1 MPPSAARGPVGSRGE
16 AGGLATATAPGAAV
30 LGSVWATAHF
40 LYADFLGTCVA
51 CTSTG
56 AATNRSSAEARGS
69 RILTE
74 SASEGQGP
82 ANGYS
87 SGVLVALP
95 SNPLLHLAL
104 DSWSARTGAAPA
116 GSRGHA
122 DAALVDLGL
131 AQPGLLDVTAAQASS
146 DSSTS
151 GSGATA
157 ATEINGLRM
166 TLGGGAIR
174 LVVLHSEASNHG
186 NGHAYLASLN
196 GVVVLGSG
204 EMAPDGPITVPR
216 VVSLQLLHGGA
227 DGAAG
232 AAARDGKSQGV
243 IGLSSGWTG
252 GGATS
257 QPEPLH

>member
-1 MPPSAARGPVGSRGE
+1 VATTVP
-16 AGGLATATAPGAAV
+16 TATV

-51 CTSTG
+51 CTST
-56 AATNRSSAEARGS
+56 AADTNRSSAEARGS

-74 SASEGQGP
+74 SASEGQSP

-87 SGVLVALP
+87 SGELVGVP

-104 DSWSARTGAAPA
+104 DSWSARTRAGEA

-122 DAALVDLGL
+122 DAALVDFGL
-131 AQPGLLDVTAAQASS
+131 PQPGLLDVTAAQASS

-166 TLGGGAIR
+166 TLGGGAVR

-186 NGHAYLASLN
+186 SGHAYLASLN

-204 EMAPDGPITVPR
+204 DMAPDVPITVLR